1 MVTNTS
7 LAKKGIRSDVLKMIA
22 MICMLVDHIG
32 AGILAEYLKVCS
44 DYDVFMRVHTIHQYM
59 QAIGRFAF
67 PIFAYQLIVGF
78 YKTSNRKKMCLRLFL
93 FCLISE
99 IPFDH
104 LFNDSILEFTYQNVF
119 FTLLFGFISVWAID
133 TFKETKY
140 KYLGIIVSIAMIYVA
155 YLIHSDYSGAG
166 VVLIIAMY
174 TFYPNKDL
182 LSTAVP
188 VIFYIVYFLSL
199 LFYHKRPF
207 DSAVRI
213 LETEMYSLIGF
224 ILIYFD
230 NGKRL
235 KNGFIKWLG
244 YLYYPLHLIII
255 YLVRLLVLK

>member
-1 MVTNTS
+1 MTDNKLIS
-7 LAKKGIRSDVLKMIA
+7 ADLLKWFALITMFI
-22 MICMLVDHIG
+22 DHIG
-32 AGILAEYLKVCS
+32 AGIIEKCFLARPGMYLLDKVI
-44 DYDVFMRVHTIHQYM
+44 R
-59 QAIGRFAF
+59 AIGRPSF
-67 PIFAYQLIVGF
+67 PIYCFLLIEGYKYTRSRYKYSLNLLIFA
-78 YKTSNRKKMCLRLFL
+78 
-93 FCLISE
+93 LISE

-119 FTLLFGFISVWAID
+119 FTLLFGFISVWTID

-244 YLYYPLHLIII
+244 YLYYPLHLILI